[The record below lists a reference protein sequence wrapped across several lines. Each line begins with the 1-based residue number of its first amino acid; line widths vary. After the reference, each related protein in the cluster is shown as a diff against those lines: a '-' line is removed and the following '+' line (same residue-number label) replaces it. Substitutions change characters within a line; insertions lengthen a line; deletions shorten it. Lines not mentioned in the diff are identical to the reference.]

1 MILDVTINYAYK
13 KRLLNGGLEVTD
25 ELVLGKTAKIRKFSR
40 KVYAMV
46 GVDNG
51 IFMKVA
57 NQNNYTYT
65 NRNDSYYRPKGM
77 LAAVARKLGGGDVKL
92 KKGENIG
99 LNLGDSIVIKKGKDE
114 VVFKVTIL

>member
-1 MILDVTINYAYK
+1 
-13 KRLLNGGLEVTD
+13 EVSQS
-25 ELVLGKTAKIRKFSR
+25 LIIGKTAKIRKFSR

-46 GVDNG
+46 GTDNG

-65 NRNDSYYRPKGM
+65 NRRDSYYRPKGV
-77 LAAVARKLGGGDVKL
+77 LAAVARKFGGSDVKL
-92 KKGENIG
+92 ENGENIG